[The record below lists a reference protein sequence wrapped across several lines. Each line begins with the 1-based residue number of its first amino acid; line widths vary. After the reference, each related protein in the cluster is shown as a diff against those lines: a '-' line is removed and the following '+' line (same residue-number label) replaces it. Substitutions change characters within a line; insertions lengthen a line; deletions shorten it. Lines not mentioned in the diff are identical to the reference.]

1 MRLVKFIISVKFYRR
16 KNKVFQHFI
25 YNGDKKDLKYIK
37 SPQYSLFNNF
47 RKRTQKQA
55 LSSYSEY
62 EFLNIVEENDRL
74 IFKFIAKKKQKLVP
88 YYFVVSSFAPPFPG
102 CIYCKYKK
110 ILNDVFFY
118 CDFKQKT
125 FSKNLKSCR
134 FFKQREE
141 E

>member
-1 MRLVKFIISVKFYRR
+1 MFLNVFFALNNSDIFWREFVLRDDSKCLVPAWI
-16 KNKVFQHFI
+16 
-25 YNGDKKDLKYIK
+25 
-37 SPQYSLFNNF
+37 
-47 RKRTQKQA
+47 
-55 LSSYSEY
+55 
-62 EFLNIVEENDRL
+62 NIVEENDRL